1 MSSQDPNY
9 PDARV
14 DEERELTTA
23 DLANRRPEPDEA
35 ELGADEPSEA
45 PAADDESVPLF
56 AQDDAERLRS
66 RWTDIQA
73 GFVDQPREMV
83 EQADQLVADLMQRLA
98 AQFSEERSRLEEQWA
113 REEDVS
119 TEDLRVALKRYRSFF
134 ERLLSA

>member
-1 MSSQDPNY
+1 MSSQDPNS
-9 PDARV
+9 PDAQME
-14 DEERELTTA
+14 EERELTTA

-35 ELGADEPSEA
+35 ELGQDEQSEA
-45 PAADDESVPLF
+45 AGEDESVPLF
-56 AQDDAERLRS
+56 AQDDAERLRR

-98 AQFSEERSRLEEQWA
+98 AQFSEERSRLEQQWD

-119 TEDLRVALKRYRSFF
+119 TEDLRLALKRYRSFF